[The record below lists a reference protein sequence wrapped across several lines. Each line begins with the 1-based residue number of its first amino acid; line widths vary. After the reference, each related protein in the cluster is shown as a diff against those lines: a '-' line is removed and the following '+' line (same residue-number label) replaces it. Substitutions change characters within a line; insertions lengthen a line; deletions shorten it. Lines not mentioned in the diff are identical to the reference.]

1 MTWSTDAVRALW
13 GQPHAPD
20 LAHLLEITSPD
31 LAVPLRVTTWDEAVV
46 SNGRTFEAFPFNFA
60 PPSADSNLKS
70 EATIEIATIDARVAT
85 GLNAASAPT
94 VSVEMVRISAPNEPE
109 KIMTNARAVRAQA
122 GLAQANVTLRA
133 RAFADEPACQAR
145 YTPSRTRGL
154 F

>member
-1 MTWSTDAVRALW
+1 MSWSTDAVRALW
-13 GQPHAPD
+13 GQPQAPD

-31 LAVPLRVTTWDEAVV
+31 LASPLRVTTWDENVV
-46 SNGRTFEAFPFNFA
+46 SNGRTFEAYPFAFA
-60 PPSADSNLKS
+60 PPSTDSNLKS
-70 EATIEIATIDARVAT
+70 EATIEIATVDARVSA
-85 GLNAASAPT
+85 GLNAAAAPL
-94 VSVEMVRISAPNEPE
+94 VSVEMVRVSAPNEPE

-122 GLAQANVTLRA
+122 SLAQASVTLRA